1 LVSGHTPG
9 HTGLLW
15 HGGNVTHSAAAQHER
30 QTYLTSRCLLC
41 WPATARVRLAGWRL
55 AEFRIDYLMTDLNFF
70 YADDSDLKVKYFGL
84 SRVKFSDYA
93 YAQAEEAEALLDATA
108 FQICQRLSSD
118 NGYGCR

>member
-1 LVSGHTPG
+1 
-9 HTGLLW
+9 
-15 HGGNVTHSAAAQHER
+15 
-30 QTYLTSRCLLC
+30 
-41 WPATARVRLAGWRL
+41 LAGWRL